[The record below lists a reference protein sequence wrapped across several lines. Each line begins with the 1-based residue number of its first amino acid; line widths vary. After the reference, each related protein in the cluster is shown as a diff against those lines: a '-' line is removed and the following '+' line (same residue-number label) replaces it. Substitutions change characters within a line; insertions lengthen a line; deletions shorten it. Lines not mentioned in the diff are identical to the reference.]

1 MNINQQRC
9 DLTCCSEEVWK
20 AFYQI
25 IPHAVGGG
33 HCQHLPPRSSA
44 PVNSLKGNLIN
55 ADELTAPF
63 ACQSPAAFIQ
73 LFMCLF
79 TYYHY

>member
-25 IPHAVGGG
+25 IPPLLGGG
-33 HCQHLPPRSSA
+33 GTANTCH

-55 ADELTAPF
+55 ADELTAPI